1 MNSNNDTIHTEIITS
16 LDNQAIELKKLK
28 GQYDASILSVYHA
41 QGSYITAAEKLK
53 LANDD
58 YEFQKDILQQ
68 AITVNGMSTN
78 VMQTATNAKKY
89 VEGTVTNTAVAAAN
103 SQIAANAV
111 VKLASHVGSIYS
123 IINAADFDSEIF
135 EAADAAYKCI
145 NETAYLAESVSQK
158 SMEASALIAEVAISH
173 LVSKVTATDTDI
185 KNLVN
190 TVTANFDN
198 VKERV
203 ATVHQTLKST
213 SETGKSAEG
222 NLENVHAIYDASK
235 MAYQLSNKELNLAVS
250 VSETKDTLSEN
261 HQYTVSFNPFTSA
274 FKQPSIEIEETESYP
289 VEAYYILLV
298 KDSAKKVFS
307 ITDAKSI
314 ITSENDCTYIK
325 IDATNPAAPH
335 SKTISI
341 HDLQDVNG
349 DSFQLGDNYVV
360 FIYAALS
367 NAYKKNINVYEDYIT
382 APSFPFSIRNH
393 LVPAHDIKVS
403 LSPKSSKTPNQQ
415 RVRFQVERYLT
426 SKVEYRCV
434 FLPVNAL
441 KTIANKNEK
450 LGLCFDLMIAEMIP
464 AGSYTTIENITSSKG
479 TDPKASTNALIEGSL
494 VITSAM
500 TDNFGNRLIKGN
512 TYIPVILSVSDDT
525 ENVNKTIINALSA
538 IENTSPFTYKG

>member
-16 LDNQAIELKKLK
+16 LDNQEIELKKQK
-28 GQYDASILSVYHA
+28 GQYDASMLSVYYA
-41 QGSYITAAEKLK
+41 QGNCITAAEKLK

-78 VMQTATNAKKY
+78 VMQTATSAKKY
-89 VEGTVTNTAVAAAN
+89 VEHTVTNAAVAAAN
-103 SQIAANAV
+103 AQIAANAV
-111 VKLASHVGSIYS
+111 VKLASDVGTIYS
-123 IINAADFDSEIF
+123 MINAADFDAEIF
-135 EAADAAYKCI
+135 EAADMAYKCI

-158 SMEASALIAEVAISH
+158 SMEASALMAEVAISN
-173 LVSKVTATDTDI
+173 LVSKVTTTDADI

-190 TVTANFDN
+190 TVTANFDSA
-198 VKERV
+198 KERV
-203 ATVHQTLKST
+203 TTVHQTLKSE
-213 SETGKSAEG
+213 SETEKSAEG

-250 VSETKDTLSEN
+250 VSETKDTINEN

-274 FKQPSIEIEETESYP
+274 FKQPDIEAETYP

-298 KDSAKKVFS
+298 KDTAKKVFS
-307 ITDAKSI
+307 MTDAESI
-314 ITSENDCTYIK
+314 ITSNNDCVSIK
-325 IDATNPAAPH
+325 IDATSPATPY

-349 DSFQLGDNYVV
+349 ESFQLGDNYVV
-360 FIYAALS
+360 FIYAVLS
-367 NAYKKNINVYEDYIT
+367 NTYKKNINVYEDYLT
-382 APSFPFSIRNH
+382 APSFPFSIKNH
-393 LVPAHDIKVS
+393 LIPAHDIKVR

-415 RVRFQVERYLT
+415 LVRFQVERALT

-434 FLPVNAL
+434 FLPINAL
-441 KTIANKNEK
+441 KTIAKKNKK
-450 LGLCFDLMIAEMIP
+450 PAFCFDLMIAEMIP
-464 AGSYTTIENITSSKG
+464 AGSYTTIENITPSKD
-479 TDPKASTNALIEGSL
+479 TDPKASTNTLLEGSL
-494 VITSAM
+494 VITSTM

-512 TYIPVILSVSDDT
+512 TYIPAMLSISDDT

-538 IENTSPFTYKG
+538 IENTSSFTYKG